1 MKFFTSTLLCVA
13 TAAVFGKTTM
23 AQEDGRALATL
34 AEQWS
39 ITDPVFAYD
48 GLDFTFD
55 YAVSN
60 VMTIGQAYYEIY
72 DAGCQAGNTPVA
84 SGISE
89 PGLEDVVE
97 LIEANEGLF
106 SATGK
111 NARVPFSIDANTI
124 ATSPIYSEVDNAGTI
139 TATIVYCVRFGL
151 KTLGGTPTEVNFLE
165 SIVTMTVDLSNGFA
179 IDTIAVTPKD
189 TLLNTALTT
198 YTVNGYM
205 CNPGFD
211 TEFVPGGPLSQGSL
225 ITVCI
230 KPDLSGIADGIKM
243 RTVDS
248 FTWTRDANTQAAVEG
263 GLAAGNLLT
272 TFDADLCAA
281 GDYCTFSSILFAAFY
296 ATTGSVAGNGI
307 ASMQFGTRRLADNTG
322 GLRSLQEASA
332 AGTSEFDLSVDIEN
346 TADDGPGTYGGTSA
360 GASMSTMFGAVV
372 GVVGAVAL
380 L

>member
-1 MKFFTSTLLCVA
+1 MQFTTFTLSLIA
-13 TAAVFGKTTM
+13 GAAM

-60 VMTIGQAYYEIY
+60 VMTTGQAYYEIY
-72 DAGCQAGNTPVA
+72 DLGCQAGNTPVA
-84 SGISE
+84 SGITE

-124 ATSPIYSEVDNAGTI
+124 AASPIYSEVDNAGTI

-151 KTLGGTPTEVNFLE
+151 KTPGGGTEVNFLE
-165 SIVTMTVDLSNGFA
+165 SIVTMTVDLSNGFV

-211 TEFVPGGPLSQGSL
+211 TEFVPSAALSQGSL

-230 KPDLSGIADGIKM
+230 KPDLFGIADGIKM
-243 RTVDS
+243 RTIDS

-272 TFDADLCAA
+272 TFDAGVCAA

-296 ATTGSVAGNGI
+296 ATAGSVAGNGI
-307 ASMQFGTRRLADNTG
+307 ASMQFGTRRLADDAG

-332 AGTSEFDLSVDIEN
+332 AGTSEFNLSAELEGA
-346 TADDGPGTYGGTSA
+346 ADDGPGVYGGTSA
-360 GASMSTMFGAVV
+360 GASMSTMFGAVLGAV
-372 GVVGAVAL
+372 GVVAL

>member
-1 MKFFTSTLLCVA
+1 MKFSSSTTLLFVA
-13 TAAVFGKTTM
+13 TAAAFGKTTM
-23 AQEDGRALATL
+23 AQEEGRALATL

-60 VMTIGQAYYEIY
+60 VMTIGQAYYELY
-72 DAGCQAGNTPVA
+72 DSGCQAGNTLVT
-84 SGISE
+84 SGIAES
-89 PGLEDVVE
+89 GLVDVVE
-97 LIEANEGLF
+97 LIEADPLSF

-111 NARVPFSIDANTI
+111 NARVPLSIDATTI
-124 ATSPIYSEVDNAGTI
+124 AASPIYSEVNDAGTI

-165 SIVTMTVDLSNGFA
+165 SIVTMTVDLSNGFV

-230 KPDLSGIADGIKM
+230 KPDLFGIADGIKM

-272 TFDADLCAA
+272 TFDAGLCAA

-307 ASMQFGTRRLADNTG
+307 ASMQFGTRRLADNAG
-322 GLRSLQEASA
+322 GLRSLQTLGS
-332 AGTSEFDLSVDIEN
+332 SEFDLSVDIIL
-346 TADDGPGTYGGTSA
+346 ADDGPAAGAYWETAA
-360 GASMSTMFGAVV
+360 GASMSTMFGAIVGVV
-372 GVVGAVAL
+372 GVVVL